1 MENKKNFSLEEVIR
15 LISVCEYEP
24 LFNNVFITLNTESV
38 DGNLV
43 LSENIMSER
52 QFVIAKGSHCR
63 EVEPGQEILLDL
75 EKMMVQEVDP
85 DNPYEKIQRIK
96 LLPIEIEGHT
106 FGIIEERLIKAKVKN
121 Q

>member
-1 MENKKNFSLEEVIR
+1 MENKKNFNLEEVIR

-24 LFNNVFITLNTESV
+24 LFNELFITLNTENV

-43 LSENIMSER
+43 LSENVISEK
-52 QFVIAKGSHCR
+52 QFVIMTGSMVR
-63 EVEPGQEILLDL
+63 EVEPTQEILLDL
-75 EKMMVQEVDP
+75 EKMMVNEVDP

-96 LLPIEIEGHT
+96 LKPIEIEGYV
-106 FGIIEERLIKAKVKN
+106 FGIIDERMIKAKRKN